1 MDQDQEETL
10 TYMEEVAE
18 AIINVQEQLDL
29 RFGEVVALA
38 DIHKVDN
45 LLGTIEVMRHTAQA
59 EQVVGAEQRIG
70 GDGRRGGIGGRVGP
84 RGAPAAGLVPGRS
97 EVAAGRDW
105 TMADAA
111 DGAGRSSGCVVA
123 SCVSRRCR
131 RR

>member
-59 EQVVGAEQRIG
+59 EQV
-70 GDGRRGGIGGRVGP
+70 GIFMATE
-84 RGAPAAGLVPGRS
+84 APL
-97 EVAAGRDW
+97 EK
-105 TMADAA
+105 
-111 DGAGRSSGCVVA
+111 VV
-123 SCVSRRCR
+123 VLL
-131 RR
+131 

>member
-45 LLGTIEVMRHTAQA
+45 LLGTIEVMRHTAQV
-59 EQVVGAEQRIG
+59 EQVDIFMATE
-70 GDGRRGGIGGRVGP
+70 
-84 RGAPAAGLVPGRS
+84 APL
-97 EVAAGRDW
+97 EK
-105 TMADAA
+105 
-111 DGAGRSSGCVVA
+111 VV
-123 SCVSRRCR
+123 VLL
-131 RR
+131 